1 MDGAVMYGSSCSAG
15 VASCPDSAVRILFR
29 FPPWSDHHKMQHAR
43 CVSIPDTTLIAVAAM
58 PRVLHVMDRNFHRRT
73 DAIDRS
79 GESHLKMASLS
90 LPSGLSALWHSVR
103 HQIIGLN
110 RWADNVFVIT
120 DSSKSCWLVDLTYPS
135 KTFGRTVL
143 DVSVSRHSST
153 LVSGQDHNTFND
165 EIVEIATKRPRLT
178 PENTVST
185 KESNCAKIYKIQANA
200 LRKID
205 IEDIPSV
212 NYFKYSAS
220 VDSLLM
226 SALAGDLRSAIF
238 VGYASGKV
246 YSAGLGNLGTIIP
259 NGLFYD
265 MQCPVISI
273 LAMTVPNKKPQTGSQ
288 ANTIAIVGADS
299 ILVVDVDQTGLC
311 ARFLRMSLSSTVYS
325 AIAIDSGLVFSFD
338 NGCLAC
344 VSWAKLQTLEN
355 GGNLLLDKSGLDSGW
370 FKLWNGMTSDVLRSS
385 NCFLALNIDGRCAEI
400 HWEQLSSI
408 RVTPIEVQIKRLLC
422 DLESLDNQRTKLVL
436 HSQINSESASRNN
449 VMLNTFTVSIPINSF
464 QKDTPWSTI
473 VALPV
478 NLFPLCVTA
487 SLSYVDTRVD
497 VGDEPLY
504 ISLLLHEQNID
515 IFAYALPS
523 SALPTPFVSFDLPIE
538 ASRNGA
544 SPYRIEERVTEIL
557 DSVRNPCPKENQWSI
572 ESVTATDY
580 NVEFGIQVPVDQDI
594 HTFTQAM
601 LLTMLSWLV
610 AMNHVCHDA
619 SLFMADTWT
628 ANVILP
634 PFNQVC
640 RIHLACKF
648 EETSTDDSSKDKD
661 NECLPAVVDPRAG
674 KVQIW
679 LQCSTKETVEMAAH
693 AAATAAREV
702 LEAKDVVVMKTA
714 FR

>member
-1 MDGAVMYGSSCSAG
+1 
-15 VASCPDSAVRILFR
+15 
-29 FPPWSDHHKMQHAR
+29 
-43 CVSIPDTTLIAVAAM
+43 
-58 PRVLHVMDRNFHRRT
+58 
-73 DAIDRS
+73 
-79 GESHLKMASLS
+79 
-90 LPSGLSALWHSVR
+90 
-103 HQIIGLN
+103 
-110 RWADNVFVIT
+110 
-120 DSSKSCWLVDLTYPS
+120 
-135 KTFGRTVL
+135 
-143 DVSVSRHSST
+143 
-153 LVSGQDHNTFND
+153 
-165 EIVEIATKRPRLT
+165 
-178 PENTVST
+178 
-185 KESNCAKIYKIQANA
+185 
-200 LRKID
+200 
-205 IEDIPSV
+205 
-212 NYFKYSAS
+212 
-220 VDSLLM
+220 M

-436 HSQINSESASRNN
+436 HSQDISRRLTDLERPRVVLDFLRKSASLRTKETDKPVFECTLSPTINAGRACIQVTLGAVRSLRLDSGWMVVLSFQINSESASRNN
-449 VMLNTFTVSIPINSF
+449 
-464 QKDTPWSTI
+464 
-473 VALPV
+473 
-478 NLFPLCVTA
+478 
-487 SLSYVDTRVD
+487 
-497 VGDEPLY
+497 
-504 ISLLLHEQNID
+504 NID

-523 SALPTPFVSFDLPIE
+523 SALPTPFVSFDLPTE

-610 AMNHVCHDA
+610 AMNHVCHGA

>member
-1 MDGAVMYGSSCSAG
+1 
-15 VASCPDSAVRILFR
+15 
-29 FPPWSDHHKMQHAR
+29 
-43 CVSIPDTTLIAVAAM
+43 
-58 PRVLHVMDRNFHRRT
+58 
-73 DAIDRS
+73 
-79 GESHLKMASLS
+79 
-90 LPSGLSALWHSVR
+90 
-103 HQIIGLN
+103 
-110 RWADNVFVIT
+110 
-120 DSSKSCWLVDLTYPS
+120 
-135 KTFGRTVL
+135 
-143 DVSVSRHSST
+143 
-153 LVSGQDHNTFND
+153 
-165 EIVEIATKRPRLT
+165 
-178 PENTVST
+178 
-185 KESNCAKIYKIQANA
+185 
-200 LRKID
+200 
-205 IEDIPSV
+205 
-212 NYFKYSAS
+212 
-220 VDSLLM
+220 M

-436 HSQINSESASRNN
+436 HSQDISRRLTDLERPRVVLDFLRKSASLRTKETDKPVFECTLSPTINAGRACIQVTLGAVRSLRLDSGWMVVLSFQINSESASRNN

-523 SALPTPFVSFDLPIE
+523 SALPTPFVSFDLPTE

-610 AMNHVCHDA
+610 AMNHVCHGA